1 MQSPRF
7 RICTHPTRP
16 HTYSSPWLL
25 LLSAVQRLCHV
36 LGPINHRLQGST
48 TRPRTPLHGE
58 TERQLNH
65 QSADHLASHRV
76 CHSSSERCGMVL
88 ESVAYLYG
96 SSSTCRTVSSV
107 EYSTLWSM
115 YLCGLI
121 TAGGVRVQYFVDYP
135 AMMMFSLHQGIRII
149 FSYVQPPPLDSLL
162 SNVNIFYLLPNL
174 IAQSARDPIPTPTT
188 GLPVAI
194 QLHCQQP
201 PLFCY
206 WCA

>member
-1 MQSPRF
+1 MHFSLCLNMQSPRF

-16 HTYSSPWLL
+16 HTCSSPWLL
-25 LLSAVQRLCHV
+25 LLSAVRRLCGSHK
-36 LGPINHRLQGST
+36 PSAARINHST
-48 TRPRTPLHGE
+48 TYTTNGE

-121 TAGGVRVQYFVDYP
+121 TAGGVRV
-135 AMMMFSLHQGIRII
+135 ST
-149 FSYVQPPPLDSLL
+149 LL
-162 SNVNIFYLLPNL
+162 
-174 IAQSARDPIPTPTT
+174 
-188 GLPVAI
+188 
-194 QLHCQQP
+194 C
-201 PLFCY
+201 
-206 WCA
+206 